1 MHLNGTKS
9 KEELFNDVYGQI
21 QNKIEELFDMQV
33 RVHVYCNSKAT
44 LLKAMFNKH
53 EAVTWNMFLYIFV

>member
-33 RVHVYCNSKAT
+33 RVHAYCNSKAT

-53 EAVTWNMFLYIFV
+53 EAVT

>member
-33 RVHVYCNSKAT
+33 RVHAYGNPFKGYV
-44 LLKAMFNKH
+44 
-53 EAVTWNMFLYIFV
+53 